1 MKHIFRN
8 IRMFIRNEKMIF
20 AVMVVCVFASAVILN
35 FAYGLYCH
43 FNTQKIETTADLKEI
58 IIDIDDDSRL
68 TQKEFRSYIESLSE
82 ETLEGMSVFIAG
94 TVPEADPNQYN
105 TLDCRFEYSG
115 GRYKVMEAYR
125 EAIEMRLHSG
135 RMITDEEESSG
146 ANVAVVHYDDF
157 IGGRNEFT
165 LSLMKDED
173 TIIFLGKEYEIVG
186 DEEMAAIPSVP
197 FLSVPEDF
205 IFDDI
210 VILDF
215 DNVISKPAY
224 EELRMQADMLIP
236 EKLIFP
242 ELSLPDADSITLY
255 NNIILISL
263 LIAVLSLLNFA
274 MLYHFVLERRS
285 RDLAIIRICGCTKK
299 RALLIHL
306 GECMAISVP
315 VYIAGTA
322 VFILLLDRVFDRL
335 FIYMKEAYSSAV
347 YLVIFAGYILLM
359 FLILGVMISRHISKI
374 ILQEWKEGKA

>member
-58 IIDIDDDSRL
+58 VIDIEDSSRL

-82 ETLEGMSVFIAG
+82 ETLQGMSVFIAG

-105 TLDCRFEYSG
+105 TLDCQFEYSG
-115 GRYKVMEAYR
+115 GKYKVMEEYR
-125 EAIEMRLHSG
+125 KNIEMRLHSG
-135 RMITDEEESSG
+135 RMMTDEEENSG

-165 LSLMKDED
+165 ESLMKDED
-173 TIIFLGKEYEIVG
+173 TIIFLGKEYEIIG
-186 DEEMAAIPSVP
+186 DEETTTIPSVP

-210 VILDF
+210 IILGF
-215 DNVISKPAY
+215 DTVISKPAY
-224 EELRMQADMLIP
+224 EELKMQADMLIP

-242 ELSLPDADSITLY
+242 ELSLPDPDSITLY

-285 RDLAIIRICGCTKK
+285 RDLAIIRICGCTKRK
-299 RALLIHL
+299 ALLIYL
-306 GECMAISVP
+306 GECTALSVP
-315 VYIAGTA
+315 VYITGTA
-322 VFILLLDRVFDRL
+322 VFILLLNRVFDGL
-335 FIYMKEAYSSAV
+335 FIYMKEAYSPAV
-347 YLVIFAGYILLM
+347 YLIIFAGYILLM
-359 FLILGVMISRHISKI
+359 LLILGIMISRHISKT